1 MSLIYEAKIHYSLI
15 QEGSQERLSTPLQVM
30 HYLEGAFDED
40 PTVEWF
46 YVILLNRK
54 NMPTGRTLVSRGSA
68 TSTVVH
74 AREVFKPAI
83 LAGASG
89 IICAHNHPSGDPA
102 PSRADIQVTRKL
114 REAGQIIGI
123 DLIDHMIVG
132 CSSSYYSF
140 GEAGLV

>member
-1 MSLIYEAKIHYSLI
+1 MCLIYEAKIQYSLI
-15 QEGSQERLSTPLQVM
+15 KEGPAETLTTPLHVV

-54 NMPTGRTLVSRGSA
+54 NIPIGRTVVSRGSA
-68 TSTVVH
+68 SSTVVH

-89 IICAHNHPSGDPA
+89 IIAVHNHPSGDPT
-102 PSRADIQVTRKL
+102 PSRADIQVTRQL
-114 REAGQIIGI
+114 RQAGQIIGI

-132 CSSSYYSF
+132 HNCSYYSF
-140 GEAGLV
+140 SEAGLV